1 MVQGF
6 GGFISRSSKAWGF
19 RGRGSGQRVQA
30 ARVPRL
36 RHRRSVALARTS
48 EPPKKIAA
56 LPKVARHG
64 MAQPGPQKDLMAVTK
79 YKRKEIPFHFWWIRV
94 IHGSSCC
101 ELRSA
106 SAKVDKL
113 RKRFL
118 NRALCPRTRALRCSL
133 WPHPHS
139 HHQRLKSTF
148 TDLFAHL
155 FLSPR

>member
-1 MVQGF
+1 MVQGL

-19 RGRGSGQRVQA
+19 RGRGSGLWRGLQN
-30 ARVPRL
+30 
-36 RHRRSVALARTS
+36 
-48 EPPKKIAA
+48 PPKKIAG

-64 MAQPGPQKDLMAVTK
+64 MAQPGPQKGLMAVTK

-106 SAKVDKL
+106 SAKVDKP
-113 RKRFL
+113 RKRFS
-118 NRALCPRTRALRCSL
+118 NRALCPGTRALRCSL

-155 FLSPR
+155 WLSPR